1 MITFKSSFNLLVQGA
16 LTATLLTACQEKNHG
31 NGEIPYD
38 QRNAQRH
45 VISVSKAEELTSR
58 YRQGKNELMR
68 QLRSPDYLDKNFS
81 MPDAEMFNRDAIALL
96 LNQKGA
102 KGMRIY
108 VGQDDK
114 GLIRFV
120 VVGVDAKGEDIL
132 GKRDTLAATAAYS
145 AASAGSSPIILEV
158 GQRCPTLCSTLS
170 RK

>member
-1 MITFKSSFNLLVQGA
+1 MITFKSSFNLLVQGV
-16 LTATLLTACQEKNHG
+16 LTAALLTACQEQKHG
-31 NGEIPYD
+31 TGEIPYD

-45 VISVSKAEELTSR
+45 VISVSKAVELTKR
-58 YRQGKNELMR
+58 YRQGKIELLR
-68 QLRSPDYLDKNFS
+68 QLRSPDYLDKSFS
-81 MPDAEMFNRDAIALL
+81 MPEAEMFNRDAIALL

-120 VVGVDAKGEDIL
+120 LVGVDAKGEDII
-132 GKRDTLAATAAYS
+132 GKRDTLKRMAYTAS
-145 AASAGSSPIILEV
+145 SEGSSAIILEV

-170 RK
+170 TVN